1 MIKGYILQ
9 NWALVLVLLAF
20 AISLFVTVFLD
31 KKTIRRMYISIVAI
45 FLLSICVYAEFYIA
59 ALNEYREVRIALM
72 AIRYSATPF
81 ITAMVIYTLTKKVR
95 WFIFIPAIILAILN
109 IISTFTGIV
118 FMVTEDYVFVRGPLG
133 YLPFIVVGLYSVFLI
148 YMLFIR
154 SNKRVMEIVPIVF
167 LALTLASGV
176 IFPFVFGSDF
186 SNIFCTTI
194 GIALFAYYEFSLL
207 SLAKKDSLTGL
218 LNRQAYFSDVTHD
231 RSSITAL
238 VSIDMNGLKVI
249 NDTLGHAAGDEALVT
264 LALCFMRALRRRQS
278 AYRIGGDE
286 FIILC
291 RRNTE
296 EEVKELIE
304 RINKYINDTKYSC
317 SIGYSYSS
325 DGNLAIEDMLKESD
339 KMMYNEKEKYYKDT
353 GKDRRQR

>member
-45 FLLSICVYAEFYIA
+45 FLLSVCVYAEFYIA

-118 FMVTEDYVFVRGPLG
+118 IMVTEDYVFVRGPLG

-148 YMLFIR
+148 Y
-154 SNKRVMEIVPIVF
+154 
-167 LALTLASGV
+167 
-176 IFPFVFGSDF
+176 
-186 SNIFCTTI
+186 
-194 GIALFAYYEFSLL
+194 
-207 SLAKKDSLTGL
+207 
-218 LNRQAYFSDVTHD
+218 VT
-231 RSSITAL
+231 
-238 VSIDMNGLKVI
+238 
-249 NDTLGHAAGDEALVT
+249 
-264 LALCFMRALRRRQS
+264 F
-278 AYRIGGDE
+278 
-286 FIILC
+286 F
-291 RRNTE
+291 
-296 EEVKELIE
+296 
-304 RINKYINDTKYSC
+304 
-317 SIGYSYSS
+317 
-325 DGNLAIEDMLKESD
+325 
-339 KMMYNEKEKYYKDT
+339 
-353 GKDRRQR
+353 